1 MTLERIAINGETD
14 TPDFTVAIGGH
25 PFALQTKYQA
35 VVDGTNGDTY
45 LNRIDASFLQSSLV
59 AKGAVVDAPKGVH
72 GRIVSLDVVM
82 ERARIEDVMQMAV
95 KEPTPPMLGALKL
108 TTKFVLPPGETDVA
122 ERLQL
127 DGRFA
132 IGRARFTNYD
142 VQGRINELSHRSRGR
157 NVDERADGV
166 VSDFQGRFK
175 LAGGRLTLPVLSFA
189 VPGANVRLTGQYA
202 LRPETLDFRGTMFM
216 DAKVSETQS
225 GFKSL
230 LLKVVDP
237 LFRKRGGGSAVPI
250 RIGGTRGKP
259 EFGLDMG
266 RVFKRGD
273 SNP

>member
-1 MTLERIAINGETD
+1 
-14 TPDFTVAIGGH
+14 
-25 PFALQTKYQA
+25 
-35 VVDGTNGDTY
+35 
-45 LNRIDASFLQSSLV
+45 
-59 AKGAVVDAPKGVH
+59 
-72 GRIVSLDVVM
+72 
-82 ERARIEDVMQMAV
+82 
-95 KEPTPPMLGALKL
+95 
-108 TTKFVLPPGETDVA
+108 
-122 ERLQL
+122 
-127 DGRFA
+127 
-132 IGRARFTNYD
+132 
-142 VQGRINELSHRSRGR
+142 
-157 NVDERADGV
+157 VDERTDGV

-225 GFKSL
+225 GFKSV

-259 EFGLDMG
+259 AFGLDMG